1 MSVRVR
7 NSLLIIL
14 GLVIVVGLTS
24 PRLRGLI
31 FGSSGPA
38 EEAGADRRLPVEVI
52 AIHPAMVQDRI
63 LATGTIIADEE
74 VEIRSEISGKIVK
87 IAFREGTRIR
97 RGDLLVKI
105 DDSELQAQA
114 YKLESEQK
122 LAQDKENRRRQLRD
136 KGNIS
141 PEDYDVALNELNA
154 IRGEV
159 QLIQARILKTELRAP
174 FDGTIGLRYVSEGS
188 YVSPQTRIA
197 SLQRTSSLKID
208 FSVPERYAG
217 TVKPGQ
223 TVYFSVAGGEGRET
237 GTIYAVEPKIDPSTR
252 TVLIRARAPNPEGRI
267 APGAFAEV
275 ELVLREIPEAIMIPT
290 QALVPD
296 LAGHKVYV
304 VEGGAAAER
313 RVEIGLRTEKDVQI
327 VTGLRATDTVITTG
341 ILQVVAGA
349 PVRVTVVRQP

>member
-1 MSVRVR
+1 MSSRLR
-7 NSLLIIL
+7 TALLIIVAL
-14 GLVIVVGLTS
+14 AALVGLTS
-24 PRLRGLI
+24 PRLRDLV
-31 FGSSGPA
+31 FGSHGS
-38 EEAGADRRLPVEVI
+38 AGETAGDQRLPVEIIV
-52 AIHPAMVQDRI
+52 ARPTQVQDRI

-74 VEIRSEISGKIVK
+74 VEIRSEISGKIVS
-87 IAFREGTRIR
+87 IAFREGTRVR

-114 YKLESEQK
+114 FKQDSQQK

-174 FDGTIGLRYVSEGS
+174 FDGIIGLRYVSEGS

-197 SLQRTSSLKID
+197 SLQRTSALKID

-217 TVKPGQ
+217 TVQPGQ
-223 TVYFSVAGGEGRET
+223 TIYFRVAGSDGRAT

-252 TVLIRARAPNPEGRI
+252 TVLIRARAPNPEGRL

-275 ELVLREIPEAIMIPT
+275 ELILREIPDAIMIPT

-296 LAGHKVYV
+296 IAGHKVYV
-304 VEGGAAAER
+304 VQGGVVGER

-327 VTGLRATDTVITTG
+327 VKGLQAADTVITAG
-341 ILQVVAGA
+341 ILQLIPGA
-349 PVRVTVVRQP
+349 PVRVTEVR

>member
-1 MSVRVR
+1 MSSRLRV
-7 NSLLIIL
+7 SLLIIV
-14 GLVIVVGLTS
+14 GVVLAVGFTS
-24 PRLRGLI
+24 PRVRDWL
-31 FGSSGPA
+31 FGTSDTAGEQSG
-38 EEAGADRRLPVEVI
+38 DRRLPVETVI
-52 AIHPAMVQDRI
+52 IRPEMVQDRI

-74 VEIRSEISGKIVK
+74 VEIRSEISGKIVS
-87 IAFREGTRIR
+87 IAFREGTRVR

-114 YKLESEQK
+114 FKMDSEQK

-141 PEDYDVALNELNA
+141 PEDYDVSLNELNA

-159 QLIQARILKTELRAP
+159 QLIQARLLKTKLRAP
-174 FDGTIGLRYVSEGS
+174 FDGIIGLRYVSEGS
-188 YVSPQTRIA
+188 YVSPLTRIA
-197 SLQRTSSLKID
+197 SLQRISSLKID

-223 TVYFSVAGGEGRET
+223 TVYFRAAGADGRAT
-237 GTIYAVEPKIDPSTR
+237 GSIYAVEPKIDPSTR
-252 TVLIRARAPNPEGRI
+252 TVLIRARAPNPEGRL

-296 LAGHKVYV
+296 IEGHKVYV
-304 VEGGAAAER
+304 VRGGVAAER
-313 RVEIGLRTEKDVQI
+313 RVEIGLRTETKVQI
-327 VTGLRATDTVITTG
+327 VRGVQSADTVITTG
-341 ILQVVAGA
+341 ILQLVPGA
-349 PVRVTVVRQP
+349 PVRITEPR